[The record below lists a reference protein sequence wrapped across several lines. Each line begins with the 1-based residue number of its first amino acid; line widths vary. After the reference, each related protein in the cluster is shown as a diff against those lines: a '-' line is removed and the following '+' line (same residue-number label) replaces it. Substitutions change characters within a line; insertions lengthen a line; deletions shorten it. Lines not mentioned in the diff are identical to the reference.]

1 MKLLARLLR
10 LVRTGLESTALLWPP
25 IQAAYG
31 FVHRAAHLL
40 ANQEGGDGRTVQQA
54 YQELLAELRAAQAQ
68 VRLGPLADAVAHFR
82 TVTASYWPGLFASYD
97 VPDLPRTNND
107 LEHFF
112 GTARYLERRATG
124 RKGASPAL
132 VVRGSVRVVAALAT
146 HLTPP
151 EPLAAAALA
160 LRPRDLAAW
169 KRQRRQV
176 EARHATRR
184 AQARFRRDPAAYL
197 AGLESTLL
205 KPALPP

>member
-10 LVRTGLESTALLWPP
+10 LVRAGLEATAPLWPP

-40 ANQEGGDGRTVQQA
+40 ANHAGADSTSVRHA
-54 YQELLAELRAAQAQ
+54 YQHLLAELRAAQAHF
-68 VRLGPLADAVAHFR
+68 GPLADAATHFR
-82 TVTASYWPGLFASYD
+82 TVTASYWPGLFACYD

-107 LEHFF
+107 LEHYF

-132 VVRGSVRVVAALAT
+132 VVRGSVRVVAAVATRLASPDA
-146 HLTPP
+146 LN
-151 EPLAAAALA
+151 AAALA

-176 EARHATRR
+176 EARHETRR
-184 AQARFRRDPAAYL
+184 AQARFRRDPRAYL
-197 AGLESTLL
+197 ASLESTLL

>member
-1 MKLLARLLR
+1 VRLLR
-10 LVRTGLESTALLWPP
+10 LVRTGLEATAPLWPP
-25 IQAAYG
+25 IQTAYA

-40 ANQEGGDGRTVQQA
+40 ANHEQLATPALQHA
-54 YQELLAELRAAQAQ
+54 YQLLLAELCDVQAH
-68 VRLGPLADAVAHFR
+68 LGPLAEAATHFR
-82 TVTASYWPGLFASYD
+82 TVTASYWPGLFACYD

-107 LEHFF
+107 LEHYF
-112 GTARYLERRATG
+112 GTARHLERRATG

-132 VVRGSVRVVAALAT
+132 VVRGAVRVVAAVATRLA
-146 HLTPP
+146 PP
-151 EPLAAAALA
+151 DALDAAALA

-184 AQARFRRDPAAYL
+184 AQARFRRDPASYL
-197 AGLESTLL
+197 ARLEATLL

>member
-1 MKLLARLLR
+1 MKLLVRLLR
-10 LVRTGLESTALLWPP
+10 LVRTGLEATAPLWPP

-40 ANQEGGDGRTVQQA
+40 ANHEQLATVALQQA
-54 YQELLAELRAAQAQ
+54 YQELLAELRAAQAN
-68 VRLGPLADAVAHFR
+68 LGPLADAAAHFR
-82 TVTASYWPGLFASYD
+82 TVTASYWPGLFACYD
-97 VPDLPRTNND
+97 VPDLPRTNNE
-107 LEHFF
+107 LEHYF

-132 VVRGSVRVVAALAT
+132 VVRGSVRVVAAVAT
-146 HLTPP
+146 HLLPS
-151 EPLAAAALA
+151 EALDAAALA

-176 EARHATRR
+176 EERHATRR
-184 AQARFRRDPAAYL
+184 AQARFRRDPRTYL
-197 AGLESTLL
+197 LSLEGTLL

>member
-10 LVRTGLESTALLWPP
+10 LVRAGLEATAPWWPP

-31 FVHRAAHLL
+31 WVHRAAHLL
-40 ANQEGGDGRTVQQA
+40 ANHEGGDGMSVQHA
-54 YQELLAELRAAQAQ
+54 YQELLADLRAAQ
-68 VRLGPLADAVAHFR
+68 VRLGPLTDAVAHFR
-82 TVTASYWPGLFASYD
+82 TVTASYWPGLFACYD
-97 VPDLPRTNND
+97 VPALPRTNND

-146 HLTPP
+146 HLAPP
-151 EPLAAAALA
+151 EALDAAALA
-160 LRPRDLAAW
+160 LRPRDLGAW

-176 EARHATRR
+176 EERHATRR
-184 AQARFRRDPAAYL
+184 AQARFRRDPRAYL
-197 AGLESTLL
+197 ASLEEALL
-205 KPALPP
+205 KPALPL

>member
-1 MKLLARLLR
+1 MKLLVRLLR
-10 LVRTGLESTALLWPP
+10 LVRTGLEATAPLWPP

-40 ANQEGGDGRTVQQA
+40 ANHEGGDGMSVQHA
-54 YQELLAELRAAQAQ
+54 YQELRADLCAAKA
-68 VRLGPLADAVAHFR
+68 RFGPLADAVAHFR
-82 TVTASYWPGLFASYD
+82 TVTASYWPGLFACYD
-97 VPDLPRTNND
+97 VADLPRTNND

-146 HLTPP
+146 HLARP
-151 EPLAAAALA
+151 EALDAAALA

-176 EARHATRR
+176 EECHATRR
-184 AQARFRRDPAAYL
+184 AQARFRRDPRAYL
-197 AGLESTLL
+197 ATLEKTIL

>member
-1 MKLLARLLR
+1 MRLLR
-10 LVRTGLESTALLWPP
+10 LIRTGLEATAPVWPP
-25 IQAAYG
+25 IRAAYA

-40 ANQEGGDGRTVQQA
+40 ANHAGGDSMSVRQA
-54 YQELLAELRAAQAQ
+54 YQQLLADLRAAEAQAH
-68 VRLGPLADAVAHFR
+68 LGPLAEAATHFR
-82 TVTASYWPGLFASYD
+82 AVTASYWPGLFTCYD

-107 LEHFF
+107 LEQYF

-132 VVRGSVRVVAALAT
+132 VVRGAVRLVAAVAT
-146 HLTPP
+146 HLAPP
-151 EPLAAAALA
+151 DALDA
-160 LRPRDLAAW
+160 EALRLRPRDLAAW

-176 EARHATRR
+176 EERHATRR

-197 AGLESTLL
+197 ASLEETLL